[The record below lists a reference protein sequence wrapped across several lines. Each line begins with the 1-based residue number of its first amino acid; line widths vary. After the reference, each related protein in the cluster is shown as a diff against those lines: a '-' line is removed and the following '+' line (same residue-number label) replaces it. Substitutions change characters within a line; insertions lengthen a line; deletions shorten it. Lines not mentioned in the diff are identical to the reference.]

1 MNIELKDISKTF
13 WQNGIES
20 IVLKNSSLKLQQGKI
35 IALTGVSGAGKSTLL
50 SIAAGIQ
57 KPSSGSVFW
66 NGTDIAEFSDD
77 EISKLRN
84 KNIGFVSQEYSLIP
98 SLNVLDNV
106 RLPFFLTD
114 GSKSDARQT
123 IFRARELLVQLGLEK
138 LSESF
143 PGTLSGGENRR
154 TVIARALMNDPEI
167 IIADEPSSNLDSEQA
182 DKINLI
188 FRTLAKNGKQFFL
201 PLTTKKQL
209 LPAMNIIFLKM
220 ENCGKKKYCNGQL

>member
-1 MNIELKDISKTF
+1 MNIELNDISKTF
-13 WQNGIES
+13 WQNGIERT
-20 IVLKNSSLKLQQGKI
+20 VLKNSSLKLQWRKI

-57 KPSSGSVFW
+57 KPFSGSVFW

-182 DKINLI
+182 DKINQI
-188 FRTLAKNGKQFFL
+188 FSTLAKNGKAV
-201 PLTTKKQL
+201 L
-209 LPAMNIIFLKM
+209 LATHDEKAAASCDEHYVL
-220 ENCGKKKYCNGQL
+220 ENGKLR